1 MVSYYN
7 PESRPLTMSEMTV
20 NAEFILAYLLGKGWT
35 RNAICGMLGNM
46 QSESSI
52 NPARWQSDVLFPS
65 YTSGFGLVQWTP
77 YQNYM
82 DWVAGTSY
90 NYKSMEGNLERIL
103 WEVENN
109 QQWISKS
116 SYPLSF
122 SEFTTSTETPEYL
135 AEAFITD
142 YERPADP
149 TQPARQTQARYWWDN
164 LSGTGTINPGGG
176 SDGGGGSTDPNPPP
190 ANTDKNKQI
199 ISMLLT
205 DTLNGWKW

>member
-1 MVSYYN
+1 
-7 PESRPLTMSEMTV
+7 
-20 NAEFILAYLLGKGWT
+20 
-35 RNAICGMLGNM
+35 
-46 QSESSI
+46 
-52 NPARWQSDVLFPS
+52 
-65 YTSGFGLVQWTP
+65 
-77 YQNYM
+77 
-82 DWVAGTSY
+82 VA
-90 NYKSMEGNLERIL
+90 
-103 WEVENN
+103 NN

-176 SDGGGGSTDPNPPP
+176 SDGGGGTTDPNPPP
-190 ANTDKNKQI
+190 ATNKNKQI